1 MTIRRLTADDL
12 PLMDGLLDVFG
23 EAFGEPET
31 YGGARPPADY
41 QRRLLDDPA
50 FAALVALEDGKVV
63 GGLAAYELQKFE
75 QARSEFYIY
84 DLAVAADHRR
94 RGIATALLE
103 QLKQIAAI
111 RGAYVVFVQADRD
124 RSEEHT
130 SELQSLMRN
139 S

>member
-63 GGLAAYELQKFE
+63 GGLAAYELQQFE
-75 QARSEFYIY
+75 QARSDFYIY
-84 DLAVAADHRR
+84 DLAVAAAPPR
-94 RGIATALLE
+94 RGITTPLLPK
-103 QLKQIAAI
+103 LKPIPPT
-111 RGAYVVFVQADRD
+111 RGA
-124 RSEEHT
+124 
-130 SELQSLMRN
+130 N
-139 S
+139 

>member
-41 QRRLLDDPA
+41 QRRLPDDPA

-63 GGLAAYELQKFE
+63 GGLAAYELQTFE

-84 DLAVAADHRR
+84 DLSVAADHRR
-94 RGIATALLE
+94 RGSATPLLE
-103 QLKQIAAI
+103 HLTQLASI
-111 RGAYVVFVQADRD
+111 RGAYVAFVSAARANTTALP
-124 RSEEHT
+124 T
-130 SELQSLMRN
+130 S
-139 S
+139 